1 MIFGGIIQL
10 LMSRQSQVYIR
21 RPPKMLQ
28 NSFPGKKPVSTRH
41 SEYAM
46 FQECVQEHYGRV
58 LGFTKPSETRFG
70 GNLIAALRLL
80 RLKAPLLMCIRKP
93 QFVKRN
99 KHRNIVIALQK
110 ECVWDFVF
118 AVCRAFHP
126 IMQLIRLCDSKVPNM
141 HLLKYFVMQ
150 ADCMLMEYG
159 PKIETTFAA
168 IPKNIRDI
176 MGDAED
182 YNVGFE
188 ELPSDQ
194 LKTPRAKLMS
204 KGNDDDEDSSIDE
217 SSDEEEE
224 MEELKSDG
232 EYQLMVEEDDWGDDL
247 ILTDP
252 EGVSVTGRFLAA
264 WKISRSDLLHVIARV
279 AHILSPSPI
288 VQAYVKNHMVAA
300 DMNAAEQLI
309 VKWLLPKTVVGEERD
324 RLEAEMILDFNN
336 EFSEYFGLVFFF
348 DVFSV

>member
-1 MIFGGIIQL
+1 
-10 LMSRQSQVYIR
+10 
-21 RPPKMLQ
+21 
-28 NSFPGKKPVSTRH
+28 
-41 SEYAM
+41 
-46 FQECVQEHYGRV
+46 
-58 LGFTKPSETRFG
+58 
-70 GNLIAALRLL
+70 
-80 RLKAPLLMCIRKP
+80 
-93 QFVKRN
+93 
-99 KHRNIVIALQK
+99 
-110 ECVWDFVF
+110 
-118 AVCRAFHP
+118 
-126 IMQLIRLCDSKVPNM
+126 M

-150 ADCMLMEYG
+150 ADRMLMEYG

-204 KGNDDDEDSSIDE
+204 KGDDDDEDSSIDE

-232 EYQLMVEEDDWGDDL
+232 EYKLMVEEDDWGDDL

-264 WKISRSDLLHVIARV
+264 WKISRNDLLHVIARV
-279 AHILSPSPI
+279 AHILSPSPV
-288 VQAYVKNHMVAA
+288 VQAYVKNNMVAA

-309 VKWLLPKTVVGEERD
+309 VKWLLPKTVVGEARD

-348 DVFSV
+348 DVFLV